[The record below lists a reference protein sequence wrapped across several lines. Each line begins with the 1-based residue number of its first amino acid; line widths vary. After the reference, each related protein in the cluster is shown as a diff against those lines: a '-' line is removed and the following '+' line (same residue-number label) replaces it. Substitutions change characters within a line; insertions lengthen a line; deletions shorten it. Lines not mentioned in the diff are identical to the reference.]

1 MYKVFYN
8 EKALLFSDK
17 PLENKKSLKF
27 SNESIFDEAL
37 DLLKNTSLL
46 EINFYYHNLEKLWK
60 EFKLHFDYL
69 EAAGGVVRN
78 KNDEILFI
86 HRLGIWDLPKG
97 KVEKGETTEIAAVR
111 EVEEECGIH
120 DLILKDLITT
130 TYHMYYQGS
139 LKLKATYWYAM
150 EYWGDGIPTP
160 QAEEGIGLAEWKKK
174 EETQEIMGKT
184 YENIQIVLSES
195 GF

>member
-8 EKALLFSDK
+8 EKALLFTDK

-27 SNESIFDEAL
+27 SNESIFDEAV
-37 DLLKNTSLL
+37 DLLKNTSFT
-46 EINFYYHNLEKLWK
+46 EINIFYHNLEKLWN
-60 EFKLHFDYL
+60 EFKLHFDYI

-78 KNDEILFI
+78 KNNEILFI

-97 KVEKGETTEIAAVR
+97 KVEKGETTELAAVR
-111 EVEEECGIH
+111 EVEEECGIQ

-150 EYWGDGIPTP
+150 EYKGDAIPTP
-160 QAEEGIGLAEWKKK
+160 QAEEGIRLAEWKKK
-174 EETQEIMGKT
+174 TETKEFLPNT
-184 YENIQIVLSES
+184 YENIQIVLSEY